1 MRTIKSSF
9 IEQVIERCFKK
20 YVFRNIFKN
29 LQESSGA
36 VLFFCYY
43 IFFWKKC
50 FRLWAYKFIKKDWS
64 SNLLSCEL
72 FKVYENTFFQEYPVT
87 LTLHICIVVEILCL
101 TRDKVASLALVGHP
115 SSDRL
120 T

>member
-1 MRTIKSSF
+1 MFSG
-9 IEQVIERCFKK
+9 
-20 YVFRNIFKN
+20 IFLKTYRK
-29 LQESSGA
+29 A
-36 VLFFCYY
+36 VVLFYFSVI
-43 IFFWKKC
+43 IFSFGKNVSGC
-50 FRLWAYKFIKKDWS
+50 GPTSSLKKDWS